1 MEEKILV
8 FSILLFLFFKWITA
22 LSIAENFIGI
32 FSLLFLLLKCLLK
45 WKSKIFVC
53 FLLYTPYRKPS
64 RPLLAP
70 SGLIFCVFFL
80 QEQSPSLEDC
90 LKLLKGERDEQRLAG
105 LLLVTKFC
113 KGDDNVALHRVY
125 NAVGSGFL
133 DRLLR
138 TGKFFYLLLGNEKLR
153 WKGTN

>member
-1 MEEKILV
+1 MLAFCFCFWFSNICRSGCLKILFTS
-8 FSILLFLFFKWITA
+8 FS
-22 LSIAENFIGI
+22 
-32 FSLLFLLLKCLLK
+32 FSLLE
-45 WKSKIFVC
+45 
-53 FLLYTPYRKPS
+53 PN

-70 SGLIFCVFFL
+70 SLLIFNVLL

-113 KGDDNVALHRVY
+113 NGNDNAALRRVY
-125 NAVGSGFL
+125 NAVGIGFL

-138 TGKFFYLLLGNEKLR
+138 TGKSLLSLV
-153 WKGTN
+153 W